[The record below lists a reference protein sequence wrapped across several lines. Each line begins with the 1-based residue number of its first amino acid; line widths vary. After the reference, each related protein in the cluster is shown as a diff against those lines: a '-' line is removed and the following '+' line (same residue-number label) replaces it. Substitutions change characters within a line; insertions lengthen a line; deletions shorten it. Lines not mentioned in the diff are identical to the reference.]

1 VAVAVVV
8 AVVVVV
14 VVFIGKTMRKNSVQL
29 KKKIARIKKFFL
41 EIRLTRFLFFW

>member
-14 VVFIGKTMRKNSVQL
+14 VVFIGETMRKNFVQL
-29 KKKIARIKKFFL
+29 KKKIARTNFFIL
-41 EIRLTRFLFFW
+41 